1 MNTILDMEILRNM
14 QLQNKKLELEI
25 EILKYKLKGVG
36 YGKQDNKSS
45 T

>member
-25 EILKYKLKGVG
+25 EILRYKLKGV
-36 YGKQDNKSS
+36 
-45 T
+45 